1 MVVFNRKGPNQNLSK
16 EIMNQTLEFFYC
28 VQPPRNPSHKA
39 LRAIR
44 YGNPPPPQPGLKKL
58 NIDGSCLS
66 GSDRPGCGG
75 LVRDEHDSWIGGFT
89 RYIVLTNCF
98 IAEL

>member
-39 LRAIR
+39 LFD
-44 YGNPPPPQPGLKKL
+44 GKNPQQVGRSL
-58 NIDGSCLS
+58 IQMV
-66 GSDRPGCGG
+66 
-75 LVRDEHDSWIGGFT
+75 LV
-89 RYIVLTNCF
+89 
-98 IAEL
+98 